1 MPRPMPDGVRLALA
15 QARSLSDGFARG
27 RLLVAEGEQH
37 TSFNN
42 GNDCVDA
49 IVTRYLVDR
58 DVPRR
63 GTRC

>member
-1 MPRPMPDGVRLALA
+1 VIGTTEDPATPLA
-15 QARSLSDGFARG
+15 QARSLSDGLEHG

-42 GNDCVDA
+42 GNECVDA
-49 IVTRYLVDR
+49 LVTRYLVDR
-58 DVPRR
+58 DLPRA